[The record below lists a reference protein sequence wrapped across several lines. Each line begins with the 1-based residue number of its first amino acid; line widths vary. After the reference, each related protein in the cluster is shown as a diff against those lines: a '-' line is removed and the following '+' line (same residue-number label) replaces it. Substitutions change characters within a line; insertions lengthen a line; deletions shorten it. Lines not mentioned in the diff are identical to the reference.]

1 MENNLVTQDKLKRP
15 TIYTESD
22 QILKD
27 LSNELEEL
35 KSRMNLIEEEQEENK
50 LLLEQ
55 LSFQG
60 DLANDLISYQKE
72 DLDANNDNY
81 NAIANVMHDLKSPV
95 SDVVDNLSEIIT
107 EIDDEETR
115 DTLKECMDTASFV
128 LASFNSVEEFCLDA
142 GSQELLTQEPVDIR
156 EFFREKVSSIKL
168 KDHAKQHLLRLL
180 IDKNVPDKSALYLA
194 SINKVLNGLIDE
206 VRYNQTSSNITV
218 LVSCEKSEDKYGIE
232 LFDLKIKIENNQ
244 SLDIQWEDT
253 WSTFVKKN
261 SANLINSGTSVL
273 QVRNAIREIGGKLDV
288 VSSGKRLQGFTIL
301 LPLTI

>member
-1 MENNLVTQDKLKRP
+1 LVTQDKLKRP

-60 DLANDLISYQKE
+60 ELANDLMSYQKE
-72 DLDANNDNY
+72 DLEANNDNY
-81 NAIANVMHDLKSPV
+81 NAIANVMHNLKSPV

-128 LASFNSVEEFCLDA
+128 LDSFNSVEDFCLDA
-142 GSQELLTQEPVDIR
+142 GSQELISQEPVDIR

-168 KDHAKQHLLRLL
+168 KDDAEQHLLRLL

-194 SINKVLNGLIDE
+194 SIKKALNGLIDE
-206 VRYNQTSSNITV
+206 VRNCQTSSNITV

-232 LFDLKIKIENNQ
+232 LSDLKIKIENNQ
-244 SLDIQWEDT
+244 PLDIQWEDT
-253 WSTFVKKN
+253 WSTFVNKN
-261 SANLINSGTSVL
+261 NASLINSGTSVL

-288 VSSGKRLQGFTIL
+288 VSSGKNLQGFTIL